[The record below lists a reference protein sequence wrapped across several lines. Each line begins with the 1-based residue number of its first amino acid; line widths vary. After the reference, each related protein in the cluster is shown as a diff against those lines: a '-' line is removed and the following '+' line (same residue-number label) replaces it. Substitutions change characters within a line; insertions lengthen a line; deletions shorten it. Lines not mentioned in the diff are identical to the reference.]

1 MKIVG
6 TGDGSR
12 VLQQRQWG
20 NLAGPTGFNH
30 GFVFRCIFI
39 GPEQNFVQLFFDG
52 RRALTPD
59 QILRPKL
66 NLRQDLFFL
75 LYARQSQLNCFG
87 RGFLKPPLACAAKI
101 MRRLIQPHEGTHLLG
116 GAGVGIEIFAGDVGK
131 AKLGVGRKFP
141 SQIKLNA
148 LANERGFRQKLGRSW
163 FLKFQ
168 KYVGTFDFDPL
179 AAVQFHLN

>member
-1 MKIVG
+1 MKIIR

-12 VLQQRQWG
+12 VLQQRQWR
-20 NLAGPTGFNH
+20 NLAGPTGFHH
-30 GFVFRCIFI
+30 GFVFGGILI
-39 GPEQNFVQLFFDG
+39 GPEQNFVQLVLDG
-52 RRALTPD
+52 RRAFTPD
-59 QILRPKL
+59 QVLRPKF

-75 LYARQSQLNCFG
+75 FNACQSQLNCFG
-87 RGFLKPPLACAAKI
+87 RGFLTPPLACAAKI
-101 MRRLIQPHEGTHLLG
+101 MRRLIQPHESTHLLG

-148 LANERGFRQKLGRSW
+148 LANERGFRQKLGRRR
-163 FLKFQ
+163 FVKFQ
-168 KYVGTFDFDPL
+168 KYVGTFDFDAL